1 MTNASADEDQT
12 GIDSLSFEDALR
24 RLSEMAESLEDGG
37 LTLAQATARYEEGM
51 NLVGR
56 CNRLLDE
63 AELKITNLRD
73 SFSPS
78 SSDQERDQEWDPEV

>member
-1 MTNASADEDQT
+1 MTNSTAAEDPT
-12 GIDSLSFEDALR
+12 GIDSLSFEDAFR

-78 SSDQERDQEWDPEV
+78 SSDQEWDPEV

>member
-1 MTNASADEDQT
+1 MTNSTAAEDPT
-12 GIDSLSFEDALR
+12 GIDSLSFEDAFR

-37 LTLAQATARYEEGM
+37 LTLVQATSRYEEGM

-78 SSDQERDQEWDPEV
+78 SSGQERDQERDLEV

>member
-1 MTNASADEDQT
+1 MKTNSAGAEGPT
-12 GIDSLSFEDALR
+12 EIDSLSFEDAFR

-51 NLVGR
+51 NLVRR
-56 CNRLLDE
+56 CNSLLDE

-73 SFSPS
+73 SFPPS
-78 SSDQERDQEWDPEV
+78 ASDQELDPEA

>member
-1 MTNASADEDQT
+1 MTNSTAAEDPT
-12 GIDSLSFEDALR
+12 GIDSLSFEDAFR

-63 AELKITNLRD
+63 AELKITNLRE

-78 SSDQERDQEWDPEV
+78 APDQEWDPEV

>member
-1 MTNASADEDQT
+1 MTNSTAAEDSN
-12 GIDSLSFEDALR
+12 GIDSLSFEDAFR
-24 RLSEMAESLEDGG
+24 QLSEMAESLEDGG

>member
-1 MTNASADEDQT
+1 MTNSTAAEDPT
-12 GIDSLSFEDALR
+12 GIDSLSFEDAFR

-37 LTLAQATARYEEGM
+37 LTLAQATARYEDGM

-56 CNRLLDE
+56 CNHLLDE

-78 SSDQERDQEWDPEV
+78 SSDQERDPEV